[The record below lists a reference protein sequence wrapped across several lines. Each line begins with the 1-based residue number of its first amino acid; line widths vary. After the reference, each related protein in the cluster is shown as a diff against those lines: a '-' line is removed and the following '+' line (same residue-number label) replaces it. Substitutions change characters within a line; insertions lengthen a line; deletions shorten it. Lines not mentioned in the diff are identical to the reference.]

1 MPPGSFKSDD
11 SFLRK
16 LAIGAAG
23 TRRAFEDLFSQGHEP
38 IELERGSMSFKL
50 WRKTIKRKRLRMPDI
65 LCLNCGVRFESR
77 GKTDM
82 KISMSHSLTDATRAW
97 DVGLD
102 DGDFVALV
110 GVTSGDSPVDAVA
123 DALVQYV
130 SVRELR
136 TAFEGEAVTISGRK
150 GVEEGSEIQVTW
162 PATVETV
169 YGVIEEVN
177 AKTVRYRTDDGP
189 KGRILLNR
197 KKGKLLSLVKAGDH
211 FAPNQIL
218 VSGVPVSTS
227 CPCSGGATLDRYIAT
242 ASSASVTDRYMAA
255 KALRRSQS
263 DAATATLLQL
273 LGDQKEDIYVRVE
286 AGAAL
291 VLRDR
296 PEGKAFLKSLIDGAH
311 ASYRLEA
318 VIVLGEVPT
327 ASAADLLRVT
337 LSRGEEHPD
346 VRAAAAWALGEI
358 GLHENIDA
366 LVDCFGSLESE
377 IRIEAARALAKLA
390 RKYRASVLATF
401 PPTAEGNRP
410 GIAWALSRAG
420 VRINELL
427 PTLVDEDARQWVAYM
442 VGSQDPAAMLSEI
455 DSLRALDAEVF
466 FAVTVLW
473 KIFGSWIHSLDE
485 Y

>member
-1 MPPGSFKSDD
+1 
-11 SFLRK
+11 
-16 LAIGAAG
+16 
-23 TRRAFEDLFSQGHEP
+23 
-38 IELERGSMSFKL
+38 MSFKL

-77 GKTDM
+77 GKTDLR
-82 KISMSHSLTDATRAW
+82 ISMSHSLTDAARAW

-102 DGDFVALV
+102 DDDFVALV
-110 GVTSGDSPVDAVA
+110 GVAAGESPADAVA
-123 DALVQYV
+123 DDLVQYV
-130 SVRELR
+130 SVRDLR
-136 TAFEGEAVTISGRK
+136 ATFAAKAVVVSARK

-162 PATVETV
+162 PARVARV
-169 YGVIEEVN
+169 FGQIVDVN
-177 AKTVRYRTDDGP
+177 AKTVRYVTHDGH
-189 KGRILLNR
+189 KGHFLLTGS
-197 KKGKLLSLVKAGDH
+197 KGKLRAHLKASAS
-211 FAPNQIL
+211 FVPNQIIAS
-218 VSGVPVSTS
+218 VVPVTGV
-227 CPCSGGATLDRYIAT
+227 CPCHGGASIEKYIAT

-255 KALRRSQS
+255 KALRRSTS

-273 LGDQKEDIYVRVE
+273 LGDGKEDIYVRVE

-291 VLRDR
+291 MLRER
-296 PEGKAFLKSLIDGAH
+296 PEGMAYLKSLLDGAH
-311 ASYRLEA
+311 ASFRLEA

-327 ASAADLLRVT
+327 PEAATLLRAT
-337 LSRGEEHPD
+337 LSKPEEHPD

-390 RKYRASVLATF
+390 RQYRAFVLATF
-401 PPTAEGNRP
+401 PPTAPAKRP

-420 VRINELL
+420 VMIDELL
-427 PTLVDEDARQWVAYM
+427 PALVDEDARHWIAYM
-442 VGSQDPAAMLSEI
+442 LGSQNPATMLAEMEA
-455 DSLRALDAEVF
+455 LRARDAEVF

-473 KIFGSWIHSLDE
+473 KILGSWVNNLDE